1 MKYGSEGNL
10 ITINEQF
17 KNTFNKD
24 KLKIDG
30 QIKKMNYQS

>member
-10 ITINEQF
+10 ITINEQL
-17 KNTFNKD
+17 KNAFNKD